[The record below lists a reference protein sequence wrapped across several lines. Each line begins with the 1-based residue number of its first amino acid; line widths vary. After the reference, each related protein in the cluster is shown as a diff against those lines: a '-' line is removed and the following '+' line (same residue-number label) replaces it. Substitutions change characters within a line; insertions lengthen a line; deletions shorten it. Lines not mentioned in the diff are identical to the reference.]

1 MLVLSRRK
9 SEGLWIDGRI
19 YIKVLDVN
27 RGRAKLGINAPEAVP
42 IIREELSTM
51 VRPSVGSSVSRMRAG
66 DGSPKTREMCVALE
80 RAKVALEE
88 AAPFLPANS
97 TADLAA
103 SRAIATIYKVLRT
116 SNS

>member
-51 VRPSVGSSVSRMRAG
+51 VRPSVGSSVSRIQAG
-66 DGSPKTREMCVALE
+66 DGSPTTGEMRVALE
-80 RAKVALEE
+80 KAKVALEG

-97 TADLAA
+97 TVDLAA
-103 SRAIATIYKVLRT
+103 SRAIASVYKVLRVV
-116 SNS
+116 N